1 MYVLSYIQI
10 LYKNVFWRKYEV
22 FETNGNYELNIMCK
36 YSKNQSLSTLYFL
49 IKH

>member
-1 MYVLSYIQI
+1 MYVISHIQI

-22 FETNGNYELNIMCK
+22 FEINGNYELNIMCK
-36 YSKNQSLSTLYFL
+36 YSKNQSLSTLFIL